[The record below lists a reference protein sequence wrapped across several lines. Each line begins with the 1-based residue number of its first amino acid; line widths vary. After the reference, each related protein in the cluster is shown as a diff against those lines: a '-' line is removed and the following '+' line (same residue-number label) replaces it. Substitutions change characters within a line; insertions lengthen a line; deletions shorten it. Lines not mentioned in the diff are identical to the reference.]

1 MKKLISILTVFAMVL
16 AFAAIPAMAADVTVD
31 FTSEDNIAYGMSMNA
46 IQGKHYYAKNSTAPK
61 AGAQYG
67 TDGDITPYHLAAT
80 RTNISW
86 GTRVGSEVNLDLGDA
101 TNVTKVTL
109 YAQPIMN
116 DGSNDRS
123 NTSLTINVYGGAD
136 TTTGTKIGAMTNE
149 GSKIVSDGTN
159 EMEMYVYSI
168 EFPANSIYQYIT
180 FDCNSGYFWG
190 WNEIYVEGATATV
203 TDADKVAADK
213 EALTLGDTTAVTA
226 NLTLPTTGSA
236 FGSTITWAT
245 SDASVIA
252 ADGKITR
259 VGENKTATLTA
270 TITNGTVTDTKEFT
284 VTVVGYEVYNLD
296 LSAENNILLGKTV
309 TPIAGR
315 YFSST
320 GAPYAEKQ
328 YATDGSLAT
337 SFSGNGKVDGVV
349 TGLVFSVDLEE
360 EYLVDTVTLLL
371 APNHHDREIKIYNGS
386 AVDESKLLGTYVC
399 SVAAPNY
406 VVSGEQGAAL
416 AVYSC
421 ELPDYTRASELTI
434 EYSNGYDFQYY
445 EIAATGSLPEEG
457 VVYRNFKSSDNL
469 AYGKNNERV
478 IGHFYDGWT
487 PASDDLATDGDIT
500 TTKRCAGRYSGDDS
514 GNGYYGSAFRID
526 LGAYYDL
533 TELTLYTTTTTSSI
547 SFRSEDAFT
556 VTGSGQSSS
565 YGGYILNSLG
575 GQLHTNGFATVKG
588 ADAELVNVNGTEVYQ
603 YSADLSANAQPVRYI
618 IVHLNGGTWTYN
630 ELYVAGTPFTGE
642 VAFAEGDF
650 VYAED
655 AEAGTKTVTAQVSLM
670 NLTEAATNGNL
681 FYAAYNGEGVL
692 VGVTKVA
699 DVAVDAG
706 ATYSAPT
713 TFAVSAPAAYAKAF
727 YWADGTYVPVIA
739 DIICD

>member
-46 IQGKHYYAKNSTAPK
+46 IQGKHFYAKNSTAPV
-61 AGAQYG
+61 AGKQYG
-67 TDGDITPYHLAAT
+67 TDGDITTYHHAAT

-101 TNVTKVTL
+101 KTVTKVTL
-109 YAQPIMN
+109 YAQPTMN

-123 NTSLTINVYGGAD
+123 NTSLTIYVYGGAD
-136 TTTGTKIGAMTNE
+136 TTTGTQIGAMTNE
-149 GSKIVSDGTN
+149 GAKIVSDGTN
-159 EMEMYVYSI
+159 EMEMYVYTI

-180 FDCNSGYFWG
+180 FDCNSAYFWG
-190 WNEIYVEGATATV
+190 WNEIYVEGATASV

-213 EALTLGDTTAVTA
+213 EALDLGDTTAVTA

-245 SDASVIA
+245 TDASVITDA
-252 ADGKITR
+252 GVITR

-270 TITNGTVTDTKEFT
+270 TITSGTATDTKEFT
-284 VTVVGYEVYNLD
+284 VTVPGYEVYNLD
-296 LSAENNILLGKTV
+296 LSAENNILLGKTI

-315 YFSST
+315 YYSSST
-320 GAPYAEKQ
+320 PSAEKQ
-328 YATDGSLAT
+328 LATDGNLT
-337 SFSGNGKVDGVV
+337 TLHSGNGKVSGVV

-360 EYLVDTVTLLL
+360 EYLVDNVTLLID
-371 APNHHDREIKIYNGS
+371 PSQVGREIKIYNGN
-386 AVDESKLLGTYVC
+386 AVDQTKLLGSY
-399 SVAAPNY
+399 AAASTPNY
-406 VVSGEQGAAL
+406 VVAGEQEKAL
-416 AVYSC
+416 AVVSC
-421 ELPDYTRASELTI
+421 DLPDYTRASQLTI
-434 EYSNGYDFQYY
+434 AYEQGYDFTYY

-457 VVYRNFKSSDNL
+457 VIYRDFKSSDNL

-533 TELTLYTTTTTSSI
+533 TELTLYTSTTTSSI

-588 ADAELVNVNGTEVYQ
+588 SEAVQVNVNGTDVYA

-630 ELYVAGTPFTGE
+630 ELYVAGTPFTGK

-650 VYAED
+650 IYEVDEETSA
-655 AEAGTKTVTAQVSLM
+655 KTVTAQVSLM
-670 NLTEAATNGNL
+670 NKTDAAASGDIYFAAFNEA
-681 FYAAYNGEGVL
+681 GEV

-699 DVAVDAG
+699 DVTVDAG

-713 TFAVSAPAAYAKAF
+713 TFSVSAPAGYVKAF
-727 YWADGTYVPVIA
+727 YWADGTFVPVIA

>member
-31 FTSEDNIAYGMSMNA
+31 FTSEDNLAYGMSMTGVS
-46 IQGKHYYAKNSTAPK
+46 GKNYYAKNSTAPK

-67 TDGDITPYHLAAT
+67 TDGDITTYHLAAT
-80 RTNISW
+80 RKNITW
-86 GTRVGSEVNLDLGDA
+86 GTRVGSEVYVDLGD
-101 TNVTKVTL
+101 TKEVTKVTL

-123 NTSLTINVYGGAD
+123 NTSLTINVFGGSSSAA
-136 TTTGTKIGAMTNE
+136 GTSIGAMTNN

-159 EMEMYVYSI
+159 EMEMYVYTI

-180 FDCNSGYFWG
+180 FECNSGYFWG
-190 WNEIYVEGATATV
+190 WNEIYVEGASASV
-203 TDADKVAADK
+203 SDADKVAADK
-213 EALTLGDTTAVTA
+213 DALDLGDTTAVTA
-226 NLTLPTTGSA
+226 NLTLPTTGAA

-245 SDASVIA
+245 TDETVITDAGVIN
-252 ADGKITR
+252 R
-259 VGENKTATLTA
+259 VGEDKTATLTA
-270 TITNGTVTDTKEFT
+270 TITNGTVTDTKEFVIT
-284 VTVVGYEVYNLD
+284 VPGYEVYNLD

-320 GAPYAEKQ
+320 GAPSAEKQ

-371 APNHHDREIKIYNGS
+371 AQNHHDREIKIYNGA

-399 SVAAPNY
+399 SAAAPNY

-434 EYSNGYDFQYY
+434 AYSNGYDFQYY

-533 TELTLYTTTTTSSI
+533 TELTLYTSTTTSSI

-588 ADAELVNVNGTEVYQ
+588 ADVVQVTVNGTQVYA

-630 ELYVAGTPFTGE
+630 ELYVAGTPFTGK

-650 VYAED
+650 VYAD
-655 AEAGTKTVTAQVSLM
+655 GQVTAQVSLM
-670 NLTEAATNGNL
+670 NKTDAAASGDIYFAAFNEA
-681 FYAAYNGEGVL
+681 GEV

-699 DVAVDAG
+699 DVTVDAG
-706 ATYSAPT
+706 ATYSAPA
-713 TFAVSAPAAYAKAF
+713 TFAVSAPAGYAKAF
-727 YWADGTYVPVIA
+727 FWTPGTFVPIIT